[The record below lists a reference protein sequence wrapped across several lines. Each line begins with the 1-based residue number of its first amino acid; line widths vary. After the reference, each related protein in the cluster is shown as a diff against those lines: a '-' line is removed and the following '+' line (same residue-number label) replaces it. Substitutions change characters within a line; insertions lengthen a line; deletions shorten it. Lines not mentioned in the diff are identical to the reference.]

1 MHVTTNVMISNPAH
15 GEVYSK
21 KHYVITF
28 VSDLWQVDGFP
39 QAFQFFPTIKRYS
52 WNIAESGIIH
62 HKPTPNHTP

>member
-15 GEVYSK
+15 C
-21 KHYVITF
+21 VITF

-52 WNIAESGIIH
+52 SNIAESGVIH

>member
-52 WNIAESGIIH
+52 
-62 HKPTPNHTP
+62 